1 MRGRVNDLS
10 AQNRE
15 LDLKV
20 SQLMA
25 QRTNPPVYEDR
36 NVAMDRSV
44 VSQQN
49 VGRSFENKRNE
60 SSSYSPLRPNRAITG
75 AQELTN

>member
-25 QRTNPPVYEDR
+25 QRGNQPIYEDR

-44 VSQQN
+44 VS
-49 VGRSFENKRNE
+49 
-60 SSSYSPLRPNRAITG
+60 
-75 AQELTN
+75 

>member
-44 VSQQN
+44 VSQ
-49 VGRSFENKRNE
+49 
-60 SSSYSPLRPNRAITG
+60 
-75 AQELTN
+75 